1 MVAEM
6 IGNLSLLAP
15 PMIAVAVSTAVGGDN
30 TIYVSQLPS
39 RASAPAHRFRFSLP
53 LLSALLVRDAMSAPG
68 PGIATG
74 ASLASAAELLSP
86 TPDTGLVVLDELG
99 RPVGLLSRRQLE
111 RVAPEA
117 QAVTPARTAMIP
129 IGLTLHPDQ
138 GLDTALEMLASEG
151 LSWAPVVADGRAV
164 GKLTVRD
171 IAKTYRASLQRS
183 VRRVHSLTAGTA
195 AFEARIAPGSLLD
208 GRTLAEAG
216 LPRSTLV
223 LSILRNGQTLFP
235 RASLRLQAGDVI
247 MVMADATIEERVR
260 SFLAEAAESKALLHE
275 ASRAST

>member
-39 RASAPAHRFRFSLP
+39 RASAPAHRLRFSLP

-117 QAVTPARTAMIP
+117 QAVTPA
-129 IGLTLHPDQ
+129 
-138 GLDTALEMLASEG
+138 
-151 LSWAPVVADGRAV
+151 
-164 GKLTVRD
+164 
-171 IAKTYRASLQRS
+171 
-183 VRRVHSLTAGTA
+183 
-195 AFEARIAPGSLLD
+195 
-208 GRTLAEAG
+208 
-216 LPRSTLV
+216 
-223 LSILRNGQTLFP
+223 
-235 RASLRLQAGDVI
+235 
-247 MVMADATIEERVR
+247 
-260 SFLAEAAESKALLHE
+260 
-275 ASRAST
+275 